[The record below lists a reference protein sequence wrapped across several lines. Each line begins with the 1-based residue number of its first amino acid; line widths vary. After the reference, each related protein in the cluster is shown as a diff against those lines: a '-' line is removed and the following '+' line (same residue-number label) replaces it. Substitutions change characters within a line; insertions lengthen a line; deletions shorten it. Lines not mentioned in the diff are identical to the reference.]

1 MARLARFLPALII
14 GLALV
19 AWARDSWPWGRPSLL
34 APAVIVVPWV
44 ETADTLH
51 PGETLSGLFARNRVT
66 GASFASVADQLATDL
81 RKLRPGTVF
90 EFRRRPTDS
99 VPAEVS
105 FRLSR
110 EQKATISFG
119 DTSWMAMAVPID
131 WTADVIRIEGPID
144 NTLYQALDGNIAD
157 SILPKPERDA
167 LAWDLA
173 DVFAWEIDFTRD
185 IRPGD
190 HYAIVAE
197 RLTTPEGEVRFG
209 RVLAGDLVVGGR
221 EFTGFKFDRGNG
233 QGGYFDKDG
242 QSLRRAFLRAP
253 LQFRR
258 LASGFGGRMHPVL
271 GRWKQHEGLDYAAA
285 QGTSVMAAGDGVV
298 ARAGWSGG
306 YGNLIELR
314 HANGITTRYGH
325 LSRIDVRVGQRV
337 KQEDRIGLV
346 GSTGLSTGP
355 HLHYEF
361 RVGGVAR
368 DPRSVKAGAGVP
380 VPAAD
385 KAEFDREQARLAALL
400 YPPQPL
406 AQRN

>member
-1 MARLARFLPALII
+1 MARFSRFLPAVII

-19 AWARDSWPWGRPSLL
+19 AWARDYWPWPRPSLTG
-34 APAVIVVPWV
+34 PSVVVVPWI
-44 ETADTLH
+44 ETRDTLR

-66 GASFASVADQLATDL
+66 GASFTVVATQLATDL

-99 VPAEVS
+99 TPAEVS

-119 DTSWMAMAVPID
+119 DTAWMAQAVPID
-131 WTADVIRIEGPID
+131 WRADIVRLEGAID
-144 NTLYQALDGNIAD
+144 NTLYQALDAGIAD
-157 SILPKPERDA
+157 TLLPKPERDA

-190 HYAIVAE
+190 HYTIVAE
-197 RLTTPEGEVRFG
+197 RLTTPEGEVRFS

-221 EFTGFKFDRGNG
+221 EYTAYKFEGTSG
-233 QGGYFDKDG
+233 QGGYFDETG
-242 QSLRRAFLRAP
+242 ASLRRAFLRAP

-258 LASGFGGRMHPVL
+258 LASGFGGRTHPIL
-271 GRWKQHEGLDYAAA
+271 GTWKKHEGLDYSAV
-285 QGTSVMAAGDGVV
+285 QGTPVMAAGDGTVMK
-298 ARAGWSGG
+298 AGWSGG
-306 YGNLIELR
+306 YGNLVELR

-325 LSRIDVRVGQRV
+325 LSKVEVRPGQRV
-337 KQEDRIGLV
+337 KQEQLIGRV

-380 VPAAD
+380 VPAGERA
-385 KAEFDREQARLAALL
+385 AFEREKTRLAALL
-400 YPPQPL
+400 YLSRPL
-406 AQRN
+406 ADRH

>member
-1 MARLARFLPALII
+1 MARYSRFLPAVII

-19 AWARDSWPWGRPSLL
+19 AWARDYWPWPRPVLT
-34 APAVIVVPWV
+34 APAVVVDPWI
-44 ETADTLH
+44 ETRDTLR
-51 PGETLSGLFARNRVT
+51 PGETLSGLFARNRVS
-66 GASFASVADQLATDL
+66 GAAFTTIASQLATDL

-99 VPAEVS
+99 TPAEVS

-119 DTSWMAMAVPID
+119 DTSWMASAVPID
-131 WTADVIRIEGPID
+131 WRADIVRLEGAID
-144 NTLYQALDGNIAD
+144 NTLYQALDAGIAD
-157 SILPKPERDA
+157 TILPKPERDA

-190 HYAIVAE
+190 HYTIVAE
-197 RLTTPEGEVRFG
+197 RLTTPEGEVRFS

-221 EFTGFKFDRGNG
+221 EYTAFKFEAANG
-233 QGGYFDKDG
+233 QGGYFDETG
-242 QSLRRAFLRAP
+242 ASLRRAFLRAP

-258 LASGFGGRMHPVL
+258 LASGFGGRRHPVL
-271 GRWKQHEGLDYAAA
+271 GTWKRHEGLDYAAN
-285 QGTSVMAAGDGVV
+285 QGTTVMAAGDGSVV
-298 ARAGWSGG
+298 KAGWSGG
-306 YGNLIELR
+306 YGNLVEVR

-325 LSRIDVRVGQRV
+325 LSRVDVRVGQRV
-337 KQEDRIGLV
+337 KQEQRIGLV

-380 VPAAD
+380 VPAA
-385 KAEFDREQARLAALL
+385 EREAFERELSRLAALL
-400 YPPQPL
+400 YASQPL
-406 AQRN
+406 AQRQ

>member
-14 GLALV
+14 GLALI
-19 AWARDSWPWGRPSLL
+19 AWARDSWPWGRPTLM

-44 ETADTLH
+44 ETSDTLR

-66 GASFASVADQLATDL
+66 GASFTTVAEQLATDL
-81 RKLRPGTVF
+81 RRLRPGTVF
-90 EFRRRPTDS
+90 AFRRRPTDS

-119 DTSWMAMAVPID
+119 DTAWMAAAVPID
-131 WTADVIRIEGPID
+131 WTADIVRLEGPID
-144 NTLYQALDGNIAD
+144 NTLYQALDGHITD
-157 SILPKPERDA
+157 SVLPKPERDA
-167 LAWDLA
+167 LAWELA

-197 RLTTPEGEVRFG
+197 RLTTPDGEVRFG
-209 RVLAGDLVVGGR
+209 RVLAGDLMVGGR
-221 EFTGFKFDRGNG
+221 EYTAFKFDRGNG
-233 QGGYFDKDG
+233 QGGYFDENG

-258 LASGFGGRMHPVL
+258 LASGFGGRRHPVL
-271 GRWKQHEGLDYAAA
+271 GTWKRHEGLDYAAA
-285 QGTSVMAAGDGVV
+285 QGVPVMAAGDGTVV
-298 ARAGWSGG
+298 KAGWSGG
-306 YGNLIELR
+306 YGNLVELR
-314 HANGITTRYGH
+314 HANGISTRYGH
-325 LSRIDVRVGQRV
+325 LSRIEVRVGQRV
-337 KQEDRIGLV
+337 KQVDLIGRV

-368 DPRSVKAGAGVP
+368 DPRSVKAGAGTP
-380 VPAAD
+380 VPAAE
-385 KAEFDREQARLAALL
+385 KAEFERERSRLAAIL

-406 AQRN
+406 AQRH